1 MSIKT
6 NIFGNITSNQEIMPT
21 PKFGYGLFTNSNPS
35 NSIEKDKVQI
45 NSDGD
50 IFSLNESKPKEF
62 ESKTDYEPKY
72 YNKSIS
78 PINENPLNLAF
89 VLNNPPN
96 ISIIDPVNK
105 INNNNITVNNDE
117 EKEKE
122 PKIIITSS
130 DKDADKVPIE
140 KKENFIEI
148 ESDYASNENSS
159 IKENTTSNLTVR
171 IYYDNYDVEVL
182 KPIEEDNESYKDNSN
197 NKNYDSIKIKEEDEE
212 KIQIKSYNNDSF
224 NSSFINKHENNAI
237 ELPKFNQNL
246 LYENNSQ
253 YPNDYDSLDQNEYY
267 NNINEKMPRE
277 RIKRRKIYSE
287 VPFIQENIM
296 NSILA
301 EKYNYE
307 KNMKITFEKEESNF
321 KLMFYD
327 KYLSP
332 NNNNDISE
340 NNESFYNFIRD
351 ESAL

>member
-212 KIQIKSYNNDSF
+212 KIQIKSYNVNL
-224 NSSFINKHENNAI
+224 NKIN
-237 ELPKFNQNL
+237 
-246 LYENNSQ
+246 
-253 YPNDYDSLDQNEYY
+253 
-267 NNINEKMPRE
+267 
-277 RIKRRKIYSE
+277 
-287 VPFIQENIM
+287 
-296 NSILA
+296 
-301 EKYNYE
+301 
-307 KNMKITFEKEESNF
+307 
-321 KLMFYD
+321 
-327 KYLSP
+327 
-332 NNNNDISE
+332 
-340 NNESFYNFIRD
+340 
-351 ESAL
+351 